1 MIDRLADRIL
11 AVERDHPVRVGLD
24 GRSAAGKTTLADA
37 LAARLRALTPRPVI
51 RAQLDNFMVMVED
64 RNAYPYDSPESYYL
78 DSWNYPAI
86 RAQLLG
92 PLGPGGDRRHR
103 TALTTPSGR
112 PLTGP
117 PDEVAADDAIL
128 LADGVFLQRPELAGC
143 WDLVVYLRISLA
155 ESLRRGIERDAS
167 WMGSAAEAERRY
179 RGKYLPG
186 EQRYLA
192 EVRPEDH
199 ADIVID
205 TTDPTNPALL
215 KDRTQKW

>member
-11 AVERDHPVRVGLD
+11 RLETGHPVRVGID

-37 LAARLRALTPRPVI
+37 LAARLRERSGRPVI
-51 RAQLDNFMVMVED
+51 RAQLDHFMVMVAD

-86 RAQLLG
+86 REQLLG

-103 TALTTPSGR
+103 TALSTPSGR
-112 PLTGP
+112 PLAGP
-117 PDEVAADDAIL
+117 PEDVAAEDAIL
-128 LADGVFLQRPELAGC
+128 LADGVFLQRPELAGY

-155 ESLRRGIERDAS
+155 ESLRRGIQRDAG

-179 RGKYLPG
+179 RTKYLPG
-186 EQRYLA
+186 EERYLA
-192 EVRPEDH
+192 EVRPEEH

-205 TTDPTNPALL
+205 TSDPRSGLL
-215 KDRTQKW
+215 